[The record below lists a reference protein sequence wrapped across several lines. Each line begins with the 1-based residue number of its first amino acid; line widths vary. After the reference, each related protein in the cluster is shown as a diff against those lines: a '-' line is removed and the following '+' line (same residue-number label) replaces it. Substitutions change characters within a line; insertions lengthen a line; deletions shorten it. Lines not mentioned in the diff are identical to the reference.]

1 MSVIFDRN
9 KKEEMDS
16 KYIFMLAF
24 MMALFSAGLP
34 PETVLLKVSN
44 KDSFHP
50 YLKVFR
56 RIKNLV
62 SGFRYKFSQGINYA
76 IRNSKVKFLSE
87 FLVRLSQAVTFGDDM
102 VQFLEREID
111 FSLAEYSSHS
121 ARVIESMNNFLTV
134 YATLN
139 SSLAFLVADMTVLS
153 VLYSGGSSILLQIFF
168 LSTVILVNL
177 TVIMYYIYKPESYM
191 RYSSRDRL
199 LLTALILLG
208 IALNLTY
215 TSFITM
221 IITGVLYLGV
231 GMRYRIFENK
241 INNLERYFLLFTRY
255 FTRNYSVVNNLKE
268 SLMAVLRGDLG
279 SAKPMIRR
287 ALNRL
292 NLGVNKS
299 KIFSLMGRESKS
311 VLVTMLSEILY
322 ETISNGGNMLIT
334 GEILSKIG
342 DVVLNIRARK
352 EQNGRAFE
360 ASIYALQVS
369 SAGVSAALIS
379 ITSMLNNLFSIGEL
393 ASVIAFNPIDIGF
406 VSKIFLI
413 MLFVMS
419 FANGMAIS
427 LAYGK
432 SIYASLYFIG
442 LLMIMSAISYYVIL
456 TLTAQLFQAFSS
468 GGIIS
473 GIQNTT

>member
-1 MSVIFDRN
+1 
-9 KKEEMDS
+9 
-16 KYIFMLAF
+16 
-24 MMALFSAGLP
+24 
-34 PETVLLKVSN
+34 
-44 KDSFHP
+44 
-50 YLKVFR
+50 
-56 RIKNLV
+56 
-62 SGFRYKFSQGINYA
+62 
-76 IRNSKVKFLSE
+76 
-87 FLVRLSQAVTFGDDM
+87 
-102 VQFLEREID
+102 
-111 FSLAEYSSHS
+111 
-121 ARVIESMNNFLTV
+121 
-134 YATLN
+134 
-139 SSLAFLVADMTVLS
+139 
-153 VLYSGGSSILLQIFF
+153 
-168 LSTVILVNL
+168 
-177 TVIMYYIYKPESYM
+177 M